1 MLEFH
6 VCLALMMMKSVDLEN
21 LFIWNRLFEDITL
34 RIWKLGILKKQCW
47 GSDCGKRKLLLIF
60 IHSPTSDLEV
70 FLPILDLLFVQEW
83 LCFCALKFTD
93 AKGGCCV
100 HACVH
105 HARVHRHLPW
115 YSFLADPSP
124 PVYLGFHLFDWG
136 FRKRSK
142 YSLFI

>member
-1 MLEFH
+1 MMDGGPCPSGFDNGE
-6 VCLALMMMKSVDLEN
+6 VCGSWKPLYLKQA
-21 LFIWNRLFEDITL
+21 FWWEDITL

-47 GSDCGKRKLLLIF
+47 GSDCGKRELLLIF

-70 FLPILDLLFVQEW
+70 CLPILDLLFVQEW
-83 LCFCALKFTD
+83 LCFCVLKFTD
-93 AKGGCCV
+93 AKCGCCV
-100 HACVH
+100 HAC
-105 HARVHRHLPW
+105 VHRHLPW

-142 YSLFI
+142 HSLFI